1 MALVPRFTPC
11 QGEGNKLE
19 VEEVW
24 QEVEQAPC
32 TLHMLKTG
40 CIHTQLHLIVIL
52 YSKHSYIRLC
62 GQWCVVDK
70 VNGTAT
76 LTKLVCVRSQKRTV
90 AEQEIPEL
98 SRVCSAITTSHA
110 VRILNTQL
118 LYTT

>member
-1 MALVPRFTPC
+1 MA
-11 QGEGNKLE
+11 GGGASAMHIAH
-19 VEEVW
+19 VEDR
-24 QEVEQAPC
+24 
-32 TLHMLKTG
+32 LHS
-40 CIHTQLHLIVIL
+40 HTTALNCYL

-76 LTKLVCVRSQKRTV
+76 LTKLVCVRSQKRTL

-118 LYTT
+118 MYATYI